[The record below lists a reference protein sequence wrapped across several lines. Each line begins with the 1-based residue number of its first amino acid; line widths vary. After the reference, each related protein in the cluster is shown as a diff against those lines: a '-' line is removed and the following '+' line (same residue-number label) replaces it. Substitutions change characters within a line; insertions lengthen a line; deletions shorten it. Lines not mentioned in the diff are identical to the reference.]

1 MALQGAEVH
10 SFNARPIR
18 GSLCF
23 DKDVLHETSVHQL
36 LGISSGRAITFH
48 RLTPLSFNAF
58 DRSQGNGNSEGAN
71 RLITEDL
78 ADKTRQL
85 ILSLGK
91 FSEATD
97 NLQNMRKLSYSDLIL
112 ELI

>member
-1 MALQGAEVH
+1 MALKGAEVH
-10 SFNARPIR
+10 SLNARPIR

-23 DKDVLHETSVHQL
+23 DKDALDEASIHQL
-36 LGISSGRAITFH
+36 LGIFIGRAITFH
-48 RLTPLSFNAF
+48 RLPPLSFNAF

-97 NLQNMRKLSYSDLIL
+97 NLQNMRKLSYGDLIL

>member
-1 MALQGAEVH
+1 MALKGAEVH

-23 DKDVLHETSVHQL
+23 DKDVLHETSIHQL
-36 LGISSGRAITFH
+36 LGTFIGCAITLH

-85 ILSLGK
+85 ILSLGR
-91 FSEATD
+91 FSKATD
-97 NLQNMRKLSYSDLIL
+97 NLQNMRKLSYNDLIL
-112 ELI
+112 ELL

>member
-1 MALQGAEVH
+1 MALKGAEVH
-10 SFNARPIR
+10 SFNTRPIR

-23 DKDVLHETSVHQL
+23 DKDVLHETSIHQL
-36 LGISSGRAITFH
+36 LGIFIGFAITFH
-48 RLTPLSFNAF
+48 RLTPLSFNTF
-58 DRSQGNGNSEGAN
+58 DGGQGNGNSEGAN

-97 NLQNMRKLSYSDLIL
+97 NLQNKRKLSYTDLIL
-112 ELI
+112 KLL

>member
-1 MALQGAEVH
+1 M
-10 SFNARPIR
+10 
-18 GSLCF
+18 
-23 DKDVLHETSVHQL
+23 ET
-36 LGISSGRAITFH
+36 
-48 RLTPLSFNAF
+48 PK
-58 DRSQGNGNSEGAN
+58 EP
-71 RLITEDL
+71 TEDL

-97 NLQNMRKLSYSDLIL
+97 NLENIRKLSYSDLIL

>member
-1 MALQGAEVH
+1 MALEGAEAH

-18 GSLCF
+18 CSLCF
-23 DKDVLHETSVHQL
+23 DKDVLHETSIHQL
-36 LGISSGRAITFH
+36 LRILIGCAIAFH
-48 RLTPLSFNAF
+48 RLTPLSFHTF
-58 DRSQGNGNSEGAN
+58 DGSQGNGNSEGTN
-71 RLITEDL
+71 RLTTEDL

-97 NLQNMRKLSYSDLIL
+97 NLQNMRRLSYSDLIL
-112 ELI
+112 ELL

>member
-1 MALQGAEVH
+1 MALKGAEVH

-18 GSLCF
+18 GSLRF
-23 DKDVLHETSVHQL
+23 DKDVLHETRIHQL
-36 LGISSGRAITFH
+36 LGTFIGCAITFH

-91 FSEATD
+91 FSKAPD
-97 NLQNMRKLSYSDLIL
+97 NLQNMRNWSYSYLIF
-112 ELI
+112 ELL